1 MLAAVRTAL
10 GDDGRSRWPLSR
22 RLLSRWPLSRW
33 ALSRSPFPLRVC
45 IASFQEIERHGLISF
60 LESWIVGCT
69 RERHANLCLMPIV
82 GMR

>member
-10 GDDGRSRWPLSR
+10 GDDGGSRWPLSR
-22 RLLSRWPLSRW
+22 C
-33 ALSRSPFPLRVC
+33 PFPLRVG
-45 IASFQEIERHGLISF
+45 IAPFQEIERHGLISF

-69 RERHANLCLMPIV
+69 GERHANLCLMPIV